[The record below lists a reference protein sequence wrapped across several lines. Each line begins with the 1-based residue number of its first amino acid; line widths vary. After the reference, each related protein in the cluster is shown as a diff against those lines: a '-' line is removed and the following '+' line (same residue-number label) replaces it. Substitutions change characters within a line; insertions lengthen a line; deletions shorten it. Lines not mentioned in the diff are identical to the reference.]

1 MLARHIFRTNFL
13 NMFFKFSSSGNLH
26 DLCRRILS
34 DAVAQVRTFFVIYAV
49 FIGISEISYMQ
60 CPLGY
65 HHKYNVFF
73 HRDIN
78 RPIVRFDLG
87 SQVLTDFLSQQFS
100 YSKDCLDFG
109 FRKKCILCKNMRKRS
124 PKPKKHDT
132 VTIR

>member
-13 NMFFKFSSSGNLH
+13 NMFLNFHRQEIFMTCAAEFSLMLWH
-26 DLCRRILS
+26 KCEPFLS
-34 DAVAQVRTFFVIYAV
+34 YMHCAV

-60 CPLGY
+60 CPLEY

-109 FRKKCILCKNMRKRS
+109 KKMHIMQKHEKKI
-124 PKPKKHDT
+124 PQTKKHDT
-132 VTIR
+132 VTLR

>member
-13 NMFFKFSSSGNLH
+13 NMFLNFHRQEIFMTCAAEFSLMLWH
-26 DLCRRILS
+26 KCEP
-34 DAVAQVRTFFVIYAV
+34 FFVIYAV

-65 HHKYNVFF
+65 HHKCNVFF

-109 FRKKCILCKNMRKRS
+109 KKCILCKNMRKRS
-124 PKPKKHDT
+124 PKPKNMK
-132 VTIR
+132 IKI

>member
-1 MLARHIFRTNFL
+1 MFL
-13 NMFFKFSSSGNLH
+13 NFHRQEIFMTCAAEFSLMLWH
-26 DLCRRILS
+26 KCEPFL
-34 DAVAQVRTFFVIYAV
+34 
-49 FIGISEISYMQ
+49 SYMQ
-60 CPLGY
+60 CSLGYQKYHISLEY

-87 SQVLTDFLSQQFS
+87 SQVLTEFLSQQFS

-109 FRKKCILCKNMRKRS
+109 KKCILCKNMRKRS

-132 VTIR
+132 VFFKMKI

>member
-1 MLARHIFRTNFL
+1 MTCAAEFSLMLWH
-13 NMFFKFSSSGNLH
+13 K
-26 DLCRRILS
+26 CEP
-34 DAVAQVRTFFVIYAV
+34 FFVIYALCSV
-49 FIGISEISYMQ
+49 HWDVRNIIYMQ
-60 CPLGY
+60 CPLEY

-109 FRKKCILCKNMRKRS
+109 KNAYYAK
-124 PKPKKHDT
+124 T
-132 VTIR
+132 